1 MSLAR
6 AHQRTTSFVPQPSSR
21 RLGIQ
26 MRFFLLQVAVFS
38 VLMAALAAV
47 QILTL
52 QRSVQKSYG
61 ERALLIS
68 RTVATIPEVVAAF
81 DDPDPS
87 STINPLVNRIREKVG
102 ADYIVVGDKQGIR
115 LAHPLPDRL
124 GKPMV
129 GGDNDAPLAGQEIIS
144 VATGSLG
151 AAIRGKVPVRD
162 AAGRV
167 IGVVST
173 GYLLPTVH
181 SIALQVSAA
190 LLPWFGLGLLFA
202 LLSSVWLSRRI
213 KRAMLELEPEQI
225 AALVQQH
232 RSVLNALQEGVLVV
246 DAEGQIQLANPRAAQ
261 MLGILAPGETLP
273 RLEAVWPDLAQ
284 SGLLQGGNTEN
295 ESLRI
300 GSLPVLAGVFAMPGG
315 QRLVVFRDRAEI
327 LEMAEELTQTRR
339 YAELLRA
346 QTHEFQNRLHTIAG
360 LIQLQRPAEALEVIQ
375 QEAGQIETL
384 RDLVAD
390 IELPRLAALVLGKY
404 QRARE
409 LGIRLCLEPGSALS
423 AAWAP
428 HSQALELALGNLL
441 ENAFEAVLE
450 KPRGQERSVT
460 LALGEDPE
468 GMQLE
473 VCDNGPGVPAEL
485 ERRIFERGVSTR
497 GEGRG
502 LGLSLVRQQ
511 ITQLG
516 GELSFFRRGGHSVFR
531 VSLPSSALREGA

>member
-1 MSLAR
+1 MSPAR
-6 AHQRTTSFVPQPSSR
+6 ANQRPASFVPQPSSR

-47 QILTL
+47 QIFTL

-87 STINPLVNRIREKVG
+87 STLNPLVNRIREKVG

-129 GGDNDAPLAGQEIIS
+129 GGDNNAPLAGREIIS

-181 SIALQVSAA
+181 SIALQVSAT

-213 KRAMLELEPEQI
+213 KRAMLDLEPEQI

-246 DAEGQIQLANPRAAQ
+246 DAGGQIQLANPRAAQ
-261 MLGILAPGETLP
+261 MLGIPAAGETPL

-284 SGLLQGGNTEN
+284 SGLLEGGNTEN
-295 ESLRI
+295 EELRI

-360 LIQLQRPAEALEVIQ
+360 LIQLQRPVEALAVIQ
-375 QEAGQIETL
+375 QEAGQIEAL

-409 LGIRLCLEPGSALS
+409 LGIRLRLEPGSALS
-423 AAWAP
+423 AAWMP
-428 HSQALELALGNLL
+428 HSQTLELTLGNLL

-473 VCDNGPGVPAEL
+473 VSDNGPGVPAEL
-485 ERRIFERGVSTR
+485 GWRILERGVSTR

-502 LGLSLVRQQ
+502 LGLSLVHQQ

-531 VSLPSSALREGA
+531 VSLPSSALWEGA